1 MTWED
6 ILKQKIEFK
15 IEEGERIGDPNNK
28 RVYTASIDDEF
39 ARSDDMI
46 KILKLLKEANLSSS
60 SEWRGKEYTII
71 ITPFFIK
78 DKRLYEIVKNT
89 KLNDVKRIVEGR

>member
-28 RVYTASIDDEF
+28 RVYTAFIDDEF

-46 KILKLLKEANLSSS
+46 KILKLFREANLSSS
-60 SEWRGKEYTII
+60 SGWIGKEITII

-89 KLNDVKRIVEGR
+89 TLRNVKRIIEGE